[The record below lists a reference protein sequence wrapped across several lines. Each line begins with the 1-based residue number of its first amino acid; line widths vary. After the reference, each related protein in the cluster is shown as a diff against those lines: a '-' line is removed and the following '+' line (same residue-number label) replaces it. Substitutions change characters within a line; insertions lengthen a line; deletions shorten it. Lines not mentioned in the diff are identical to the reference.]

1 MIIDTKPFKEY
12 REKLKRSREL
22 LRPLME
28 AELNRAAVRH
38 LARCKKGTPVGI
50 SPDSPTLRDRWDRS
64 GVRITPDGVIA
75 EVFNPTEY
83 AAFWEFGHRQTPGRI
98 IFIELRPG
106 ESVYG
111 YPAREVKSGKFAGQ
125 WGVTLRLK
133 KAYVKGAFVMTE
145 SEWQAQRELD
155 AAAGRIAKQ
164 IERSLG

>member
-1 MIIDTKPFKEY
+1 MRPFGS
-12 REKLKRSREL
+12 L
-22 LRPLME
+22 
-28 AELNRAAVRH
+28 ATVR
-38 LARCKKGTPVGI
+38 R
-50 SPDSPTLRDRWDRS
+50 
-64 GVRITPDGVIA
+64 
-75 EVFNPTEY
+75 
-83 AAFWEFGHRQTPGRI
+83 PGRI